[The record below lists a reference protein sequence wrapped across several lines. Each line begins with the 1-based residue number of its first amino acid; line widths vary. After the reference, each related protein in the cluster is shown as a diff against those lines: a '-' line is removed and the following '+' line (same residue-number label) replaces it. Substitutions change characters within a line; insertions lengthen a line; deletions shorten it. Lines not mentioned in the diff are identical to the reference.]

1 MSVFW
6 FERSADSIPSHDGW
20 LGAAELACLAAFRF
34 PKRRADWLLGRWTA
48 KCAVASVLNEPSPFA
63 DIEIRAAPSGAPTV
77 YIRGQPAPVKI
88 SLSHR
93 AGIACCATTLDA
105 IALGCDLEVVEPRS
119 PAFVS
124 DYFTREERDLIARSG
139 TAERPRLVTLLWS
152 AKESALKAL
161 GVGLRADTRSVSV
174 AGLHES
180 GCLTLRCAA
189 GELYGWWQSAG
200 QLVRTLVCA
209 CGPGELRGP
218 DFHGCLR
225 YD

>member
-6 FERSADSIPSHDGW
+6 LERSSHSIPSHDGW

-48 KCAVASVLNEPSPFA
+48 KCAVASVLHDLAAFA

-77 YIRGQPAPVKI
+77 YIRGQPAPVRI

-93 AGIACCATTLDA
+93 AGIACCAITLDA

-119 PAFVS
+119 SAFVS
-124 DYFTREERDLIARSG
+124 DYFTLEERDLIGRSG
-139 TAERPRLVTLLWS
+139 AAERARLVALLWS

-174 AGLHES
+174 AAPHES
-180 GCLTLRCAA
+180 GCLTLRCATE
-189 GELYGWWQSAG
+189 ELYGWWQSSG
-200 QLVRTLVCA
+200 ELVRTLVCA

-218 DFHGCLR
+218 DFDGCLHH
-225 YD
+225 